1 VIIWCLHG
9 SLQTASVW
17 NPIGHAIESEF
28 GSVQVEAVNLYE
40 NKYESFGHWREQF
53 YKKVEQQTKGVP
65 SLLLGYSMGGRLAM
79 DALVNNPGMWSG
91 GIVVGADPGLISD
104 DAGTNQL
111 QKDLEWAR
119 RFRTEDIQE
128 LLNEWDRLPVFCGR
142 SNYAI
147 REISE
152 LDSEKISRFFDV
164 FSKARQPNMLPMLSK
179 LKTPP
184 LLYISGCDDL
194 KYTEIG
200 QALAASCLEVRHQ
213 IIPNAGHRV
222 PWENQDAFVSEVSV
236 FIDSVL
242 KNK

>member
-1 VIIWCLHG
+1 VRIWCLHG
-9 SLQTASVW
+9 SLQTALVW
-17 NPIGHAIESEF
+17 KPIGNAIESEF

-40 NKYESFGHWREQF
+40 NEYESFGDWREQF
-53 YKKVEQQTKGVP
+53 YEKVEEQTKGEP

-79 DALVNNPGMWSG
+79 NALVNNPAMWSG
-91 GIVVGADPGLISD
+91 VIAVGADPGLISD
-104 DAGTNQL
+104 DARSKQL

-128 LLNEWDRLPVFCGR
+128 LLVEWDELPVFCGR
-142 SNYAI
+142 SNCAS

-164 FSKARQPNMLPMLSK
+164 FSKARQGNMLPMLRK

-184 LLYISGCDDL
+184 LLYISGCDDI
-194 KYTEIG
+194 KYTKIG
-200 QALAASCLEVRHQ
+200 QDLAAHCMQVRHQ

-222 PWENQDAFVSEVSV
+222 PWESQDAFISEVSV
-236 FIDSVL
+236 FIDAVL
-242 KNK
+242 NK

>member
-1 VIIWCLHG
+1 VRIWCLHG
-9 SLQTASVW
+9 SLQTALVW
-17 NPIGHAIESEF
+17 KPIGNAIESEF

-40 NKYESFGHWREQF
+40 NEYESFGHWREQF
-53 YKKVEQQTKGVP
+53 YEKVEEQTKGEP

-79 DALVNNPGMWSG
+79 DALVNNPAMWSG
-91 GIVVGADPGLISD
+91 GIVVGADPGLITD
-104 DAGTNQL
+104 DARSKQL

-128 LLNEWDRLPVFCGR
+128 LLVEWDSLPVFCGR
-142 SNYAI
+142 SNCAS

-164 FSKARQPNMLPMLSK
+164 FSKARQGNMLPMLRK

-184 LLYISGCDDL
+184 LLYISGCDDI
-194 KYTEIG
+194 KYTKIG
-200 QALAASCLEVRHQ
+200 QDLAAHCMQVRHQ

-222 PWENQDAFVSEVSV
+222 PWENQDAFISEVSV
-236 FIDSVL
+236 FIDAVL
-242 KNK
+242 NK

>member
-1 VIIWCLHG
+1 MRIWCLHG
-9 SLQTASVW
+9 SLQTALVW
-17 NPIGHAIESEF
+17 KPIGNAIESEF

-40 NKYESFGHWREQF
+40 NEYESFGDWREQF
-53 YKKVEQQTKGVP
+53 YEKVEEQTKGEP

-79 DALVNNPGMWSG
+79 NACVHRPSLWSG
-91 GIVVGADPGLISD
+91 VIAVGADPGLISD
-104 DAGTNQL
+104 DARSKQL

-128 LLNEWDRLPVFCGR
+128 LLVEWDELPVFCGR
-142 SNYAI
+142 PNCAS

-164 FSKARQPNMLPMLSK
+164 FSKARQGNMLPMLRK

-184 LLYISGCDDL
+184 LLYISGCDDI
-194 KYTEIG
+194 KYTKIG
-200 QALAASCLEVRHQ
+200 QDLAAHCMQVRHQ

-222 PWENQDAFVSEVSV
+222 PWESQDAFISEVSV
-236 FIDSVL
+236 FIDAVL
-242 KNK
+242 NK

>member
-1 VIIWCLHG
+1 MRIWCLHG
-9 SLQTASVW
+9 SLQTALVW
-17 NPIGHAIESEF
+17 KPIGNAIESEF

-40 NKYESFGHWREQF
+40 NEYESFGDWREQF
-53 YKKVEQQTKGVP
+53 YEKVEEQTKGEP

-79 DALVNNPGMWSG
+79 DACVHRPSLWSG
-91 GIVVGADPGLISD
+91 VIAVGADPGLISD
-104 DAGTNQL
+104 DARSKQL

-128 LLNEWDRLPVFCGR
+128 LLVEWDELPVFCGR
-142 SNYAI
+142 SNCAS

-164 FSKARQPNMLPMLSK
+164 FSKARQGNMLPMLRK

-184 LLYISGCDDL
+184 LLYISGCDDI
-194 KYTEIG
+194 KYTKIG
-200 QALAASCLEVRHQ
+200 QDLAAHCMQVRHQ

-222 PWENQDAFVSEVSV
+222 PWESQDAFISEVSV
-236 FIDSVL
+236 FIDAVL
-242 KNK
+242 NK

>member
-1 VIIWCLHG
+1 MRIWCLHG

-17 NPIGHAIESEF
+17 KPIGNAIESKF

-40 NKYESFGHWREQF
+40 NEYESFGHWREEF
-53 YKKVEQQTKGVP
+53 YKKVEQQTNGEP
-65 SLLLGYSMGGRLAM
+65 TLLLGYSMGGRLAM

-91 GIVVGADPGLISD
+91 GIVVGADPGLISH
-104 DAGTNQL
+104 DARTNQL

-142 SNYAI
+142 SNCAS
-147 REISE
+147 REIPE
-152 LDSEKISRFFDV
+152 LDSEKISHFFDV
-164 FSKARQPNMLPMLSK
+164 FSKARQPNLSSLLKDRK
-179 LKTPP
+179 LPP

-194 KYTEIG
+194 KYTKIG
-200 QALAASCLEVRHQ
+200 QDLAASCRQIRHE

-222 PWENQDAFVSEVSV
+222 PWENQDAFISEISV

-242 KNK
+242 KE

>member
-1 VIIWCLHG
+1 MRIWCLHG
-9 SLQTASVW
+9 SLQTALVW
-17 NPIGHAIESEF
+17 KPIGNAIESEF

-40 NKYESFGHWREQF
+40 NEYESFGDWREQF
-53 YKKVEQQTKGVP
+53 YEKVEEQTKGEP

-79 DALVNNPGMWSG
+79 DALVNNPAMWSG
-91 GIVVGADPGLISD
+91 VIAVGADPGLISD
-104 DAGTNQL
+104 DARSKQL

-128 LLNEWDRLPVFCGR
+128 LLVEWDELPVFCGR
-142 SNYAI
+142 SNCAS

-164 FSKARQPNMLPMLSK
+164 FSKARQGNMLPMLRK

-184 LLYISGCDDL
+184 LLYISGCDDI
-194 KYTEIG
+194 KYTKIG
-200 QALAASCLEVRHQ
+200 QDLAAHCMQVRHQ

-222 PWENQDAFVSEVSV
+222 PWESQDAFISEVSV
-236 FIDSVL
+236 FIDAVL
-242 KNK
+242 NK

>member
-1 VIIWCLHG
+1 MRIWCLHG
-9 SLQTASVW
+9 SLQTALVW
-17 NPIGHAIESEF
+17 KPIGNAIESEF

-40 NKYESFGHWREQF
+40 NEYESFGDWREQF
-53 YKKVEQQTKGVP
+53 YEKVEEQTKGEP

-79 DALVNNPGMWSG
+79 NACVHRPSLWSG
-91 GIVVGADPGLISD
+91 VIAVGADPGLISD
-104 DAGTNQL
+104 DARSKQL

-128 LLNEWDRLPVFCGR
+128 LLNEWDSLPVFCGR
-142 SNYAI
+142 SNCAS

-164 FSKARQPNMLPMLSK
+164 FSKARQGNMLPMLRK

-194 KYTEIG
+194 KYTKIG
-200 QALAASCLEVRHQ
+200 QDLAAHCMPVRHQ

-222 PWENQDAFVSEVSV
+222 PWESQDAFISEVSV
-236 FIDSVL
+236 FIDAVL
-242 KNK
+242 NK

>member
-1 VIIWCLHG
+1 MRIWCLHG
-9 SLQTASVW
+9 SLQTALVW
-17 NPIGHAIESEF
+17 KQIGNAIESEF

-40 NKYESFGHWREQF
+40 NEYESFGDWREQF
-53 YKKVEQQTKGVP
+53 YEKVEEQTKGEP

-79 DALVNNPGMWSG
+79 NALVNNPAMWSG
-91 GIVVGADPGLISD
+91 VIAVGADPGLISD
-104 DAGTNQL
+104 DARSKQL

-128 LLNEWDRLPVFCGR
+128 LLVEWDELPVFCGR
-142 SNYAI
+142 SNCAS

-164 FSKARQPNMLPMLSK
+164 FSKARQGNMLPMLRK

-184 LLYISGCDDL
+184 LLYISGCDDI
-194 KYTEIG
+194 KYTKIG
-200 QALAASCLEVRHQ
+200 QDLAAHCMQVRHQ

-222 PWENQDAFVSEVSV
+222 PWESQDAFISEVSV
-236 FIDSVL
+236 FIDAVL
-242 KNK
+242 NK

>member
-1 VIIWCLHG
+1 MRMWCLHG
-9 SLQTASVW
+9 SLQTALVW
-17 NPIGHAIESEF
+17 KPIGNAIESEF

-40 NKYESFGHWREQF
+40 NEYESFGDWREQF
-53 YKKVEQQTKGVP
+53 YEKVEEQTKGEP

-79 DALVNNPGMWSG
+79 DALVNNPAMWSG
-91 GIVVGADPGLISD
+91 VIAVGADPGLISD
-104 DAGTNQL
+104 DARSKQL

-128 LLNEWDRLPVFCGR
+128 LLVEWDELPVFCGR
-142 SNYAI
+142 SNCAS

-164 FSKARQPNMLPMLSK
+164 FSKARQGNMLPMLRK

-184 LLYISGCDDL
+184 LLYISGCDDI
-194 KYTEIG
+194 KYTKIG
-200 QALAASCLEVRHQ
+200 QDLAAHCMQVRHQ

-222 PWENQDAFVSEVSV
+222 PWESQDAFISEVSV
-236 FIDSVL
+236 FIDAVL
-242 KNK
+242 NK

>member
-1 VIIWCLHG
+1 MRIWCLHG
-9 SLQTASVW
+9 SLQTALVW
-17 NPIGHAIESEF
+17 KPIGNAIESEF

-40 NKYESFGHWREQF
+40 NEYESFGDWREQF
-53 YKKVEQQTKGVP
+53 YEKVEEQTKGEP

-79 DALVNNPGMWSG
+79 NALVNNPAMWSG
-91 GIVVGADPGLISD
+91 VIAVGADPGLISD
-104 DAGTNQL
+104 DARSKQL

-128 LLNEWDRLPVFCGR
+128 LLVEWDELPVFCGR
-142 SNYAI
+142 SNCAS

-164 FSKARQPNMLPMLSK
+164 FSKARQGNMLPMLRK

-184 LLYISGCDDL
+184 LLYISGCDDI
-194 KYTEIG
+194 KYTKIG
-200 QALAASCLEVRHQ
+200 QDLAAHCMPVRHQ

-222 PWENQDAFVSEVSV
+222 PWESQDAFISEVSV
-236 FIDSVL
+236 FIDAVL
-242 KNK
+242 NK

>member
-1 VIIWCLHG
+1 MRIWCLHG
-9 SLQTASVW
+9 SLQTALVW
-17 NPIGHAIESEF
+17 KPIGNAIESEF

-40 NKYESFGHWREQF
+40 NEYESFGDWREQF
-53 YKKVEQQTKGVP
+53 YEKVEEQTKGEP

-79 DALVNNPGMWSG
+79 NALVNNPAMWSG
-91 GIVVGADPGLISD
+91 VIAVGADPGLISD
-104 DAGTNQL
+104 DARSKQL

-128 LLNEWDRLPVFCGR
+128 LLNEWDSLPVFCGR
-142 SNYAI
+142 SNCAS

-164 FSKARQPNMLPMLSK
+164 FSKARQGNMLPMLRK

-184 LLYISGCDDL
+184 LLYISGCDDI
-194 KYTEIG
+194 KYTKIG
-200 QALAASCLEVRHQ
+200 QDLAAHCMQVRHQ

-222 PWENQDAFVSEVSV
+222 PWESQDAFISEVSV
-236 FIDSVL
+236 FIDAVL
-242 KNK
+242 NK

>member
-1 VIIWCLHG
+1 VRIWCLHG
-9 SLQTASVW
+9 SLQTALVW
-17 NPIGHAIESEF
+17 KPIGNAIESEF

-40 NKYESFGHWREQF
+40 NEYESFGDWREQF
-53 YKKVEQQTKGVP
+53 YEKVEEQTKGEP

-79 DALVNNPGMWSG
+79 DALVNNPAMWSG
-91 GIVVGADPGLISD
+91 VIAVGADPGLISD
-104 DAGTNQL
+104 DARSKQL

-128 LLNEWDRLPVFCGR
+128 LLVEWDELPVFCGR
-142 SNYAI
+142 SNCAS

-164 FSKARQPNMLPMLSK
+164 FSKARQGNMLPMLRK

-184 LLYISGCDDL
+184 LLYISGCDDI
-194 KYTEIG
+194 KYTKIG
-200 QALAASCLEVRHQ
+200 QDLAAHCMPVRHQ

-222 PWENQDAFVSEVSV
+222 PWESQDAFISEVSV
-236 FIDSVL
+236 FIDAVL
-242 KNK
+242 NK

>member
-1 VIIWCLHG
+1 MIIWCLHG

-17 NPIGHAIESEF
+17 NPIGHAIESKKF

-40 NKYESFGHWREQF
+40 NEYESFGHWREQF
-53 YKKVEQQTKGVP
+53 YKKVDQQTKGEP

-91 GIVVGADPGLISD
+91 GIVVGADPGLTLD
-104 DAGTNQL
+104 DARTNQL

-128 LLNEWDRLPVFCGR
+128 LLNEWDNLPVFCGR
-142 SNYAI
+142 SNCAN

-152 LDSEKISRFFDV
+152 LDSEKIGHFFDV
-164 FSKARQPNMLPMLSK
+164 FSKARQPNLSSL
-179 LKTPP
+179 LKNHTLPP
-184 LLYISGCDDL
+184 LLYISGFDDL
-194 KYTEIG
+194 KYTKIG
-200 QALAASCLEVRHQ
+200 QTLAASCLQVRNQ

-222 PWENQDAFVSEVSV
+222 PWENQDAFISEVSV

-242 KNK
+242 KE

>member
-1 VIIWCLHG
+1 MRIWCLHG
-9 SLQTASVW
+9 SLQTPSVW
-17 NPIGHAIESEF
+17 KTIGDAIESKFE
-28 GSVQVEAVNLYE
+28 SVKVEEVNLYE
-40 NKYESFGHWREQF
+40 NEYESFGHWREQF
-53 YKKVEQQTKGVP
+53 YEKVEEQTKGEP

-79 DALVNNPGMWSG
+79 DALVNYPGMWSG
-91 GIVVGADPGLISD
+91 GIVVGADSGLISD
-104 DAGTNQL
+104 DARTNQL

-128 LLNEWDRLPVFCGR
+128 LLNEWDSLPVFCGR
-142 SNYAI
+142 SNCAR

-164 FSKARQPNMLPMLSK
+164 FSKARQGNMLPMLSK

-184 LLYISGCDDL
+184 LLYISGCDDI
-194 KYTEIG
+194 KYTKIG
-200 QALAASCLEVRHQ
+200 QGLDASCLQIRHQ

-242 KNK
+242 KNE

>member
-1 VIIWCLHG
+1 MRIWCLHG
-9 SLQTASVW
+9 SLQTALVW
-17 NPIGHAIESEF
+17 KPIGNAIESEF

-40 NKYESFGHWREQF
+40 NEYESFGDWREQF
-53 YKKVEQQTKGVP
+53 YEKVEEQTKGEP

-79 DALVNNPGMWSG
+79 DALVNNPAMWSG
-91 GIVVGADPGLISD
+91 VIAVGADPGLISD
-104 DAGTNQL
+104 DARANQL

-128 LLNEWDRLPVFCGR
+128 LLVEWDELPVFCGR
-142 SNYAI
+142 SNCAS

-164 FSKARQPNMLPMLSK
+164 FSKARQGNMLPMLRK

-184 LLYISGCDDL
+184 LLYISGCDDI
-194 KYTEIG
+194 KYTKIG
-200 QALAASCLEVRHQ
+200 QDLAAHCMQVRHQ

-222 PWENQDAFVSEVSV
+222 PWESQDAFISEVSV
-236 FIDSVL
+236 FIDAVL
-242 KNK
+242 NK

>member
-1 VIIWCLHG
+1 MIIWCLHG

-17 NPIGHAIESEF
+17 KPIGNAIESEF

-40 NKYESFGHWREQF
+40 NEYESFGDWREQF
-53 YKKVEQQTKGVP
+53 YEKVEEQTKGEP

-79 DALVNNPGMWSG
+79 NALVNNPAMWSG
-91 GIVVGADPGLISD
+91 VIAVGADPGLISD
-104 DAGTNQL
+104 DARSKQL

-119 RFRTEDIQE
+119 RFRSEDIQE
-128 LLNEWDRLPVFCGR
+128 LLVEWDELPVFCGR
-142 SNYAI
+142 SNCAS

-164 FSKARQPNMLPMLSK
+164 FSKARQGNMLPMLRK

-184 LLYISGCDDL
+184 LLYISGCDDI
-194 KYTEIG
+194 KYTKIG
-200 QALAASCLEVRHQ
+200 QDLAAHCMPVRHQ

-222 PWENQDAFVSEVSV
+222 PWESQDAFISEVSV
-236 FIDSVL
+236 FIDAVL
-242 KNK
+242 NK